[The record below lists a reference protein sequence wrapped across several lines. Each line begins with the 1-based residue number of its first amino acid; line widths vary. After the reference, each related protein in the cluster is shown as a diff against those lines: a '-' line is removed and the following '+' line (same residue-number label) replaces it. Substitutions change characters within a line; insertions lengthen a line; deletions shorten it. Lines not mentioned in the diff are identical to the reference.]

1 MSFQQSRR
9 NRRVRVPSR
18 SRLRIVGKAITIGA
32 LLWASSAGINTVQ
45 AQQAEHLA
53 LVECHSTISLDK
65 RLVMEQWAL
74 PGGCDRPIRTRVT
87 DRFLGFACLERSAE
101 FSVCRSYLPGVDS
114 KAFDT
119 GKSFRCVDLGLT
131 DQDGVVVSR
140 MREWAAEPKQCD
152 WDPYAGV
159 IAMEVDFDN
168 GQVCVAALCMAVDRL
183 SAIGKTRL
191 RELVASAFRELGLTA
206 QAGGRRRY
214 IRCVLAPNS

>member
-1 MSFQQSRR
+1 MSFQQSSSSK
-9 NRRVRVPSR
+9 RVRVPSR

-32 LLWASSAGINTVQ
+32 LLWAGSAGVSTVQ
-45 AQQAEHLA
+45 GQQTEDRA
-53 LVECHSTISLDK
+53 LVQCRSTISLDK

-87 DRFLGFACLERSAE
+87 DRFLGFTCLERSAE

-119 GKSFRCVDLGLT
+119 AKSFRCVDLGLT
-131 DQDGVVVSR
+131 DQEGGVVVSR

-168 GQVCVAALCMAVDRL
+168 GQVCVAAFCMAVDRL
-183 SAIGKTRL
+183 SAIGKSRL

-206 QAGGRRRY
+206 QAGGPHAVYPVHAR
-214 IRCVLAPNS
+214 SK

>member
-1 MSFQQSRR
+1 MSFQQSRSIR
-9 NRRVRVPSR
+9 CVPVPSG

-32 LLWASSAGINTVQ
+32 FLWAGGAGVSTVHG
-45 AQQAEHLA
+45 QQIEDRA
-53 LVECHSTISLDK
+53 LVQCRSTISLDK

-87 DRFLGFACLERSAE
+87 DRFLGVTCLDRSAE
-101 FSVCRSYLPGVDS
+101 FSVCRSYLPGVGS

-119 GKSFRCVDLGLT
+119 AKSFRCVDLGLT
-131 DQDGVVVSR
+131 DQDGGVVVSR

-168 GQVCVAALCMAVDRL
+168 GQVCVAAFCMAVDRL

-206 QAGGRRRY
+206 QAGGPHAVYSVR
-214 IRCVLAPNS
+214 AGSQ

>member
-1 MSFQQSRR
+1 MSFQQSSS

-18 SRLRIVGKAITIGA
+18 SRLQILGKAIAIGA
-32 LLWASSAGINTVQ
+32 VLWAGSAGISTGQ
-45 AQQAEHLA
+45 AQQTEHVG
-53 LVECHSTISLDK
+53 LVQCRSTISLDK

-87 DRFLGFACLERSAE
+87 DRFLGFTCLERSAE
-101 FSVCRSYLPGVDS
+101 FSVCRSYLPGIDS

-119 GKSFRCVDLGLT
+119 AKSFRCVDLGLT
-131 DQDGVVVSR
+131 DQEGVVVVSR

-159 IAMEVDFDN
+159 LAMELDFDN

-183 SAIGKTRL
+183 SAIGKIRL
-191 RELVASAFRELGLTA
+191 KELVASAFRELGLVA
-206 QAGGRRRY
+206 QVPGSHAVYPVRAG
-214 IRCVLAPNS
+214 SE

>member
-1 MSFQQSRR
+1 MSFQQGRR

-32 LLWASSAGINTVQ
+32 LLWAGSAGLGTVQ
-45 AQQAEHLA
+45 GQQTEDRA
-53 LVECHSTISLDK
+53 LVQCRSTISLDK

-87 DRFLGFACLERSAE
+87 DRFLGFTCLERSAE

-119 GKSFRCVDLGLT
+119 SKSFRCVDLGLT
-131 DQDGVVVSR
+131 DRDGVVVSR

-159 IAMEVDFDN
+159 LAMEVDFDN

-191 RELVASAFRELGLTA
+191 RGLVASAFRELGLTA
-206 QAGGRRRY
+206 QAWGPQAVSPVRAG
-214 IRCVLAPNS
+214 SK